1 MLHALELSGLPS
13 EKTHCVFNG
22 DLVDR
27 GSWSIEVVMTAIA
40 FKLLYPNNTHIAR
53 GNHETKSMNKVYGF
67 EGEVKAKYNERCMEV
82 FTEIFNML
90 PLVHLINHKVFITHG
105 GLFSRKGV
113 TMDEIRK
120 INRFHEPG
128 DNGLMCELL
137 WSDPAPLGQGIQP
150 SKRGVG
156 IQFGSDI
163 TKDFCE
169 TNGLELIV

>member
-67 EGEVKAKYNERCMEV
+67 EGEVKAKYNEQCFE
-82 FTEIFNML
+82 FFLEIFCYL
-90 PLVHLINHKVFITHG
+90 PLAHLIGGKVFVCHG
-105 GLFSRKGV
+105 GLFSEDGI
-113 TMDEIRK
+113 TLADIR
-120 INRFHEPG
+120 
-128 DNGLMCELL
+128 
-137 WSDPAPLGQGIQP
+137 
-150 SKRGVG
+150 
-156 IQFGSDI
+156 
-163 TKDFCE
+163 
-169 TNGLELIV
+169 